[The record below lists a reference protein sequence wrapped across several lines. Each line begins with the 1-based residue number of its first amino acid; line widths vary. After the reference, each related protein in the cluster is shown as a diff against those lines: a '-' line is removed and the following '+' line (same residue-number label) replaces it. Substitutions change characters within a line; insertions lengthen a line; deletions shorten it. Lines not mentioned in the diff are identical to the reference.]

1 MLRIK
6 LVRSLVG
13 HQWRTQ
19 RVVNS
24 LGLRK
29 INQVV
34 EHNATPNIVGMVHR
48 VKEFLLVEEVEG
60 TPKARTVTRPGGAK
74 SVKTPKAKPV
84 KVAVKKSEAAPA
96 KVAKPKA
103 APAKAAPAK
112 AAPVKAATAK
122 AKVTSEE
129 KPKKPAAKKTEK
141 K

>member
-6 LVRSLVG
+6 LIRSTVA

-19 RVVNS
+19 RVVES

-34 EHNATPNIVGMVHR
+34 EHEATPNIVGMIHR
-48 VKEFLLVEEVEG
+48 VKELLFVEEVEG
-60 TPKARTVTRPGGAK
+60 TPKARTVSRPGGAK
-74 SVKTPKAKPV
+74 NVKTPKVKPV
-84 KVAVKKSEAAPA
+84 KAAAPD
-96 KVAKPKA
+96 KVAKPK
-103 APAKAAPAK
+103 P
-112 AAPVKAATAK
+112 ATAK

-129 KPKKPAAKKTEK
+129 KPKKAAAKKTEK

>member
-6 LVRSLVG
+6 LIRSTVA

-19 RVVNS
+19 RVVES

-34 EHNATPNIVGMVHR
+34 EHMPTPNILGMIHR
-48 VKEFLLVEEVEG
+48 VKELIHVEEVEG

-74 SVKTPKAKPV
+74 NVKTPKAKPV
-84 KVAVKKSEAAPA
+84 KAAVAKAEAAPA
-96 KVAKPKA
+96 KETKPK
-103 APAKAAPAK
+103 
-112 AAPVKAATAK
+112 VATAK
-122 AKVTSEE
+122 AKVASEE

>member
-13 HQWRTQ
+13 YQWRTQ

-48 VKEFLLVEEVEG
+48 VKELLFVEEVEG
-60 TPKARTVTRPGGAK
+60 TPKARTVTRPGGSK
-74 SVKTPKAKPV
+74 NVKTPKAKPV
-84 KVAVKKSEAAPA
+84 KVSVMKDESAPV
-96 KVAKPKA
+96 KVAKAKA

-112 AAPVKAATAK
+112 AATAK
-122 AKVTSEE
+122 AKVTSVE

>member
-6 LVRSLVG
+6 LLRSLVG

-19 RVVNS
+19 RVINS

-74 SVKTPKAKPV
+74 NVKTPKAKPV
-84 KVAVKKSEAAPA
+84 KAAAAAPA
-96 KVAKPKA
+96 PAKEAKPKA
-103 APAKAAPAK
+103 A
-112 AAPVKAATAK
+112 TAK
-122 AKVTSEE
+122 PKVTSEE
-129 KPKKPAAKKTEK
+129 KPKKVAAKKTEK